1 MTLHFRDWRYV
12 ASLRPRNRAEITI
25 PMYKQKP
32 YPVWLSFGRHSN
44 MSIPIPKPASDTG
57 IKTKLNARMPIR
69 QGADLFEA
77 NIPAN
82 KISLPLRKANF
93 LTLEIRQ
100 ERTSRFYLRIEWTT
114 AFKGFY

>member
-1 MTLHFRDWRYV
+1 
-12 ASLRPRNRAEITI
+12 
-25 PMYKQKP
+25 MYKQKP
-32 YPVWLSFGRHSN
+32 YPVWFSFGRHSN
-44 MSIPIPKPASDTG
+44 MGIPIPKPASDTG
-57 IKTKLNARMPIR
+57 IIYKTKLNARMPIR

-77 NIPAN
+77 NTPAN

-100 ERTSRFYLRIEWTT
+100 ERTSRFYLRVEWTT

>member
-1 MTLHFRDWRYV
+1 MTFHFRDWRYV

-44 MSIPIPKPASDTG
+44 MGIPIPKPASDTG
-57 IKTKLNARMPIR
+57 IKTKLNARMPTR

-93 LTLEIRQ
+93 LYIRDPARKNQ
-100 ERTSRFYLRIEWTT
+100 SVLFAR
-114 AFKGFY
+114 

>member
-1 MTLHFRDWRYV
+1 M
-12 ASLRPRNRAEITI
+12 
-25 PMYKQKP
+25 
-32 YPVWLSFGRHSN
+32 G
-44 MSIPIPKPASDTG
+44 IPIPKPASDTG

-93 LTLEIRQ
+93 LYIRDLVIWASPVTLTLTQI
-100 ERTSRFYLRIEWTT
+100 
-114 AFKGFY
+114 AK